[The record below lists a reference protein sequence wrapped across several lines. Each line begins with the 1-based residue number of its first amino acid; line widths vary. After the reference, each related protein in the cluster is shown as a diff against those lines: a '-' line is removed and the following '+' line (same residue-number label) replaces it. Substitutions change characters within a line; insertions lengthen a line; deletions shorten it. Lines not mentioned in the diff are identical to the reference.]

1 MRWFSFKRWPL
12 VGRIANGPARRLLG
26 SLILLLAICLVWF
39 VINRALSRLNAVR
52 IETVTAAGNSAADFN
67 GRLRVITYNIAHGR
81 GLANHNWQA
90 GDKQTHLNRLDEIA
104 AVLRDA
110 GADIVILNEA
120 DFDAVWTSGVNQ
132 AHYIAEKAGFRFVAE
147 QRNYDMAIPFFAL
160 RWGNAILSKY
170 PITSSRCVNFT
181 PFATWERI
189 VAGHKKGL
197 LCEIRL
203 GEDSVI
209 RVFGVHLDTRSEET
223 RIQAVEMIE
232 NIRRE
237 SKSPLILAGDMNT
250 GPLDFPQV
258 KPAADGQTAMS
269 YLLDTGAYRTAPLR
283 DPAPEDFTF
292 HAAGPTGVIDWIL
305 VSRDWE
311 IISRSVLGGTLS
323 DHKAVLMDMQLQHK
337 QP

>member
-1 MRWFSFKRWPL
+1 MKWLSFKRWPL
-12 VGRIANGPARRLLG
+12 VGRIGNGPVRGLLG
-26 SLILLLAICLVWF
+26 SLILVLAICLTWF
-39 VINRALSRLNAVR
+39 VVNRALSRLNAAR
-52 IETVTAAGNSAADFN
+52 IETITAAGDSAKEFN
-67 GRLRVITYNIAHGR
+67 GRLRVVTYNIAHGR
-81 GLANHNWQA
+81 GLADHNWQA

-160 RWGNAILSKY
+160 RWGNAILSRR
-170 PITSSRCVNFT
+170 PIVSARCINFA

-203 GEDSVI
+203 DEDSVI
-209 RVFGVHLDTRSEET
+209 RVFGVHLDTRSEVT
-223 RIQAVEMIE
+223 RIQGAEMIE
-232 NIRRE
+232 SIRGE

-250 GPLDFPQV
+250 GPLGFPRV
-258 KPAADGQTAMS
+258 FPAPDGRTAMS
-269 YLLDTGAYRTAPLR
+269 CLLATGAYRTDPLKAPT
-283 DPAPEDFTF
+283 PADFTF
-292 HAAGPTGVIDWIL
+292 RASNPSRVIDWIL
-305 VSRDWE
+305 VSHDWE
-311 IISRSVLGGTLS
+311 IISRSVIGGTLS
-323 DHKAVLMDMQLQHK
+323 DHKAVLMEMQLHSK